1 MKRERAL
8 ALGLVL
14 LLALLWTPGAAGK
27 SDGSLPPP
35 SCTRLTSARVDA
47 VVIMTPDRAGELAG
61 LIRQVKPGTTIL
73 LEDGRYPLGGETLY
87 LARPGVTLRSRSGRR
102 NAVILDGEG
111 YRTATLVEVRAPG
124 VTVADLTLRQARH
137 HLVHLAGGADDATLH
152 NLHLIDAG
160 QQLVKVNPS
169 HDGQWNDRGLLA
181 CSRLELTAEGRAWV
195 EGHPVGQL
203 RCYTGGIDAHQARD
217 WTVRDN
223 EFEGIYCSNGGLAE
237 HAIHFWQGSRDT
249 RVERN
254 VIRNCAR
261 GIGFGLGASGATRAY
276 PDQEPLPGYAGHLG
290 GVIARNVVT
299 SNLGHGFDTGI
310 GLEQAWRAQVFENR
324 VETDAIGHGLA
335 IDVRFPQSTP
345 WITNNHIPSPIRVR
359 DGARPILGHVE
370 TQKP

>member
-14 LLALLWTPGAAGK
+14 LLGLLWTPGDAGK
-27 SDGSLPPP
+27 SHGGLPPP
-35 SCTRLTSARVDA
+35 SCTPLTSARVEA
-47 VVIMTPDRAGELAG
+47 VVIVTADRAGELAG

-73 LEDGRYPLGGETLY
+73 LEDGRYPLGGETLF

-111 YRTATLVEVRAPG
+111 YRTATLVEIRAPG

-160 QQLVKVNPS
+160 QQFVKVNPS

-195 EGHPVGQL
+195 ERHPVGPL

-223 EFEGIYCSNGGLAE
+223 EFEGIYCTNSGLAE

-254 VIRNCAR
+254 TIRDCAR
-261 GIGFGLGASGATRAY
+261 GIGFGLGARGAARAY
-276 PDQEPLPGYAGHLG
+276 LDQEPLPGYAGHLG
-290 GVIARNVVT
+290 GVIADNVVK
-299 SNLGHGFDTGI
+299 SNLGDQFDTGI
-310 GLEQAWRAQVFENR
+310 GLEQAWKPRVHRNR
-324 VETDAIGHGLA
+324 IDARGGGNGVA

-345 WITNNHIPSPIRVR
+345 FLEENVFNIPVRIR
-359 DGARPILGHVE
+359 DGASPLQTPPRID
-370 TQKP
+370 